1 MGLSEVIMHI
11 DNCDRDQLLGH
22 YENAIINCNL
32 PAADKIISLRARLGE
47 PFESYSLEDAEQN
60 IRKRLCDSYVVVLLG
75 FNGEKSSLVNLN
87 VDVINTIFFN
97 IIGSTSL
104 SNFNDLQDWN
114 ENLNDKILNKIL
126 EDEAKK
132 DLEQMMDAIALKKA
146 GSEKK
151 SDCTIL

>member
-1 MGLSEVIMHI
+1 MHI
-11 DNCDRDQLLGH
+11 DNCDRGQLIGH
-22 YENAIINCNL
+22 YEKAIINCNL
-32 PAADKIISLRARLGE
+32 PDADKIISLRAKLGE
-47 PFESYSLEDAEQN
+47 PFESYSLEDAEHN

-75 FNGEKSSLVNLN
+75 FSGEKSLD
-87 VDVINTIFFN
+87 VDVIHTIFIN
-97 IIGSTSL
+97 IIGSTAL

-126 EDEAKK
+126 EDETKK

-151 SDCTIL
+151 SDCIIL

>member
-1 MGLSEVIMHI
+1 MHI

-22 YENAIINCNL
+22 YEKAIINCNH
-32 PAADKIISLRARLGE
+32 PDADKVILLRAKLGE
-47 PFESYSLEDAEQN
+47 PFESYSLEDAEHN
-60 IRKRLCDSYVVVLLG
+60 IRKRLSDSYVVVLLG
-75 FNGEKSSLVNLN
+75 FNGEKSSLVHLN

-97 IIGSTSL
+97 ILGSTYL

-126 EDEAKK
+126 EDETKK
-132 DLEQMMDAIALKKA
+132 DLEKMMNAIALKKA
-146 GSEKK
+146 ENNGKI